1 MSLKKQL
8 INYLEYNKTISGNF
22 IFFDELPKEKKI
34 KSTVSNRHTA
44 LDAVTPD
51 TVLLSPKEIAGQARN
66 NSNIETN
73 TSTVIESE
81 AKQTIVTEE
90 IATPTVRNDSKKI
103 VPDFSKI
110 ELPDLSMYKTLEELK
125 NGIANCQNCV
135 LGSTRNNF
143 VFGEGDP
150 DADIMVIGEAPGA
163 DEDEQGMPFVG
174 RAGKLLT
181 DILKAINFERNEVY
195 IANICKCR
203 PPANRKPTTEEIFY
217 CEPYLKKQID
227 LIKPNFILA
236 LGLTAAEALFKKP
249 FKMAESRGKLFDY
262 HGIQTLI
269 TYHPAALLRNPSW
282 KRPVWEDV
290 QFLRRLY
297 DEYLETL

>member
-1 MSLKKQL
+1 MLLKKQL
-8 INYLEYNKTISGNF
+8 INYFEFNQTVGGNF
-22 IFFDELPKEKKI
+22 IFFDELPEAKKEKATVKAEMQVATQI
-34 KSTVSNRHTA
+34 PNEQKLAPIEIHKAEIHKANVEPLAVKSTV
-44 LDAVTPD
+44 
-51 TVLLSPKEIAGQARN
+51 E
-66 NSNIETN
+66 EF
-73 TSTVIESE
+73 VIEEKVVAVEKSH
-81 AKQTIVTEE
+81 
-90 IATPTVRNDSKKI
+90 SKPAD
-103 VPDFSKI
+103 VDFSKI
-110 ELPDLSMYKTLEELK
+110 ELPNLDGYKTLGELK
-125 NGIANCQNCV
+125 NGISNCQNCV
-135 LGSTRNNF
+135 LGATRKNF

-150 DADIMVIGEAPGA
+150 NADIMIIGEAPGA

-203 PPANRKPTTEEIFY
+203 PPANRKPSTVEVFY
-217 CEPYLKKQID
+217 CEAYLKKQIE
-227 LIKPNFILA
+227 LIQPKFILA

-290 QFLRRLY
+290 QLLRQLY
-297 DEYLETL
+297 DKQA